1 MPEPTR
7 RPSQFVHT
15 DGVFRKCDAC
25 GSTVP
30 TKDVAEN
37 LDVCVSCG
45 HHFPVGAQRRV
56 EITLDEGSFA
66 ERFADIEPVDALG
79 FSCKRTYAERLV
91 ESQRKTG
98 LKDAVLTGTGR
109 VEEHEVVFIATD
121 SRFMMGSMGSVVGEK
136 ITRAFEAATV
146 ERLPVVLFSGSGGGA
161 RMDEGVL
168 SLMQMAKTAAAIGVH
183 SRKNLGYITVITNPT
198 YGGASASFATL
209 GDVLIGEPHARM
221 GFTGPRVIRETLR
234 VELPGGFQEAE
245 FLLEHG
251 QLDMIVE
258 RSRMRK
264 TLGSLLEFLS

>member
-1 MPEPTR
+1 MPEAR
-7 RPSQFVHT
+7 RPSQFVRT

-25 GSTVP
+25 GSTIP

-37 LDVCVSCG
+37 LDVCVNCG
-45 HHFPVGAQRRV
+45 HHFAIGAPRRI
-56 EITLDEGSFA
+56 EITLDAGSFV
-66 ERFADIEPVDALG
+66 ERFAGIEPVDALG

-109 VEEHEVVFIATD
+109 IEEREVMFVATD

-136 ITRAFEAATV
+136 IARAFEGAAA
-146 ERLPVVLFSGSGGGA
+146 ERLAVVLFSGSGGGA

-168 SLMQMAKTAAAIGVH
+168 SLMQMAKTAAAIGMH
-183 SRKNLGYITVITNPT
+183 SEKGLAYICIITNPT

-209 GDVLIGEPHARM
+209 GDVLIGEPRARM
-221 GFTGPRVIRETLR
+221 GFTGPRVIRETLK
-234 VELPGGFQEAE
+234 VELPEGFQESE
-245 FLLEHG
+245 FLLDHG

-258 RSRMRK
+258 RSRMRA
-264 TLGSLLEFLS
+264 TLASLLDYLS

>member
-1 MPEPTR
+1 MGKAR
-7 RPSQFVHT
+7 RPSQFVRT

-45 HHFPVGAQRRV
+45 YHFTVGAPRRI
-56 EITLDEGSFA
+56 EITLDAGSFA
-66 ERFADIEPVDALG
+66 ERFGNLEPVDALG

-109 VEEHEVVFIATD
+109 MEKREVIFIATD

-136 ITRAFEAATV
+136 IARSFEAAAV

-168 SLMQMAKTAAAIGVH
+168 SLMQMAKTAASIGMH
-183 SRKNLGYITVITNPT
+183 SSKGLAYICVITNPT

-209 GDVLIGEPHARM
+209 GDVLIAEPRARM
-221 GFTGPRVIRETLR
+221 GFTGPRVIRETLN
-234 VELPGGFQEAE
+234 VELPAGFQESE

-258 RSRMRK
+258 RSRMRP
-264 TLGSLLEFLS
+264 TLISLLDYLS

>member
-1 MPEPTR
+1 MPEAR
-7 RPSQFVHT
+7 RPSQFVRT

-25 GSTVP
+25 ASTVP
-30 TKDVAEN
+30 TKDVALN
-37 LDVCVSCG
+37 LDVCVNCG
-45 HHFPVGAQRRV
+45 YHFTIGAQRRV
-56 EITLDEGSFA
+56 EITLDENTFV
-66 ERFADIEPVDALG
+66 ERFSNIEPVDALQ

-91 ESQRKTG
+91 EAQRKTG

-109 VEEHEVVFIATD
+109 IEGKETMFIVTD

-136 ITRAFEAATV
+136 ISRAFEAATM
-146 ERLPVVLFSGSGGGA
+146 EKLPVVLVSGSGGGA

-183 SRKNLGYITVITNPT
+183 SKKGLAYVSVITNPT

-209 GDVLIGEPHARM
+209 GDVLIAEPRARM
-221 GFTGPRVIRETLR
+221 GFTGPRVIRETLH
-234 VELPGGFQEAE
+234 VELPKGFQEAE

-258 RSRMRK
+258 RPKMRK
-264 TLGSLLEFLS
+264 TLASLFEYLS